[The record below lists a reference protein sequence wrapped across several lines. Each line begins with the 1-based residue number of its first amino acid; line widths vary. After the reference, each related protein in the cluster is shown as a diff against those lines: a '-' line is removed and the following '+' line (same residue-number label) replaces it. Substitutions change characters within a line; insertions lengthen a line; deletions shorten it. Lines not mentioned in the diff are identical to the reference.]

1 MDECTIPIGVPCMAE
16 AQVGSGHFYFC
27 RISAQ
32 GDAQAG
38 ATSAQEVG
46 RLG

>member
-1 MDECTIPIGVPCMAE
+1 MDQCTIPIGVPCMAE